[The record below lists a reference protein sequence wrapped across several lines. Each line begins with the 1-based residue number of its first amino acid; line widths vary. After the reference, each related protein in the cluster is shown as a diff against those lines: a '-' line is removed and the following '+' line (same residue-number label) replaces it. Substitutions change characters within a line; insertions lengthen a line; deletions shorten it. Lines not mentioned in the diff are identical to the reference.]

1 MLFHDAMVMVRLVRR
16 LGIVALPLV
25 SCLCP
30 AAALADEA
38 SKAAAESLFQDGRR
52 LMKEGHFS
60 EACPKLAES
69 NRLDPGV
76 GTLLYLGECYERSGR
91 TATAW
96 ATFREAQG
104 AAAAAKQPDRETA
117 ARKRADGLE
126 AKLVRL
132 TVRLTAP
139 VAGIEVRLDGNPMSA
154 ALVGTA
160 IAVDP
165 GAHVVSASAPGRLPW
180 SETVQMTATRE
191 LRVPDLTEAPAPATS
206 ASAPPPPSPPPVA
219 APIAKA
225 PEPPPRAAPPPEE
238 APWPTT
244 KKAAVVAGGIGVVGV
259 LAGSY
264 FGLRAFGAW
273 SDSKDHCVETRC
285 TDQGLADVDRAK
297 SSATLSN
304 VFLGI
309 GVAGLGAATV
319 LWLTTKPTTV
329 GLGVSPGGLAMKGAF

>member
-1 MLFHDAMVMVRLVRR
+1 MVMVRLVRR
-16 LGIVALPLV
+16 LVIVSLPLGSLV
-25 SCLCP
+25 SP
-30 AAALADEA
+30 TAALADEA

-52 LMKEGHFS
+52 LMREGNFT

-76 GTLLYLGECYERSGR
+76 GTLLYLGECYERGGR

-117 ARKRADGLE
+117 ARKRADALE

-132 TVRLTAP
+132 TVRLSAP
-139 VAGIEVRLDGNPMSA
+139 VPGIEVRLDGNPMSA

-165 GAHVVSASAPGRLPW
+165 GAHVVSASAPGRVPW

-191 LRVPDLTEAPAPATS
+191 LRVPDLAQAPAPVTS
-206 ASAPPPPSPPPVA
+206 ASAAPPPPPPSA
-219 APIAKA
+219 APIVKA
-225 PEPPPRAAPPPEE
+225 PEPPARAAPPPED

-273 SDSKDHCVETRC
+273 SDSKDHCVETKC

-319 LWLTTKPTTV
+319 LWLTSKETTV
-329 GLGVSPGGLAMKGAF
+329 GLGVSPGGIALKGAF